1 MHIAKFL
8 SKNSKL
14 AFRWSIAA
22 AHLYQIDDDLLTQ
35 NDWVLISRTHND
47 KDDDG
52 DYVEDF
58 EEYVSGPPC
67 RSPRE
72 FH

>member
-1 MHIAKFL
+1 M
-8 SKNSKL
+8 
-14 AFRWSIAA
+14 
-22 AHLYQIDDDLLTQ
+22 IDFE
-35 NDWVLISRTHND
+35 NSRTYND

-52 DYVEDF
+52 DYVEDV